1 MTERPYVELRGIVKR
16 FGATIAVDGV
26 DLEIQAGSVHALVG
40 ENGAGKS
47 TLGKILGGVH
57 MPDAGTIVLDDEP
70 VTFRSPRQ
78 ALERGVTMIA
88 QELSLV
94 PTRDVVDNVYLG
106 LEDRRGP
113 MLDRGRMRRRFAA
126 LVAETGIDVPADA
139 TVATLSVAQQQK
151 VEILRALARDAR
163 LIIMD
168 EPSARLSAGEV
179 EALHAVARSLAERGT
194 AIVYIS
200 HFLEEVLGLA
210 DVVTVMRDGR
220 LVKTSSTSEET
231 PDSLIVSMVGRT
243 LAATFPERRPVA
255 PEAPE
260 VLRVEG
266 VSRAGSFREVSFLVR
281 EGEIVGL
288 AGLVGSGRS
297 EVARAVF
304 GVDPRDAGKVFVAGR
319 DIPAGDVR
327 RMIAVGMAMIPE
339 SRQDQGLLLI
349 RPVRE
354 NVSLPYLRLFS
365 RFGVTKRRTERTRT
379 RELADAVDVRRAS
392 DEQPVASLSGGNQ
405 QKVLFARWL
414 LERPRILL
422 ADEPTRGVDVAAKR
436 AIYDL
441 LAKLAADGVG
451 VLLISSELEEIL
463 GLAHRIVVMREG
475 AIVAEFA
482 AGEATEHAVVE
493 AAFGA
498 SRPAA

>member
-1 MTERPYVELRGIVKR
+1 MTERPCVELRGIVKR

-26 DLEIQAGSVHALVG
+26 DLEIRAGSVHALVG

-113 MLDRGRMRRRFAA
+113 MLDRGRMRRRFSA
-126 LVAETGIDVPADA
+126 LVAETGIDVRSDA
-139 TVATLSVAQQQK
+139 TVGTLSVAQQQK

-266 VSRAGSFREVSFLVR
+266 VSRAGSFREVSFAVR

-319 DIPAGDVR
+319 DIPSGDVR
-327 RMIAVGMAMIPE
+327 RMIAVGVAMIPE

-365 RFGVTKRRTERTRT
+365 RFGVTKRRAERTRT
-379 RELADAVDVRRAS
+379 RALADAVDVRRAS